1 MLYIRFNSRLIDDRS
16 GSQDS
21 GLTHIMRL
29 VSFSTPWK
37 HQKNFYPWEQK
48 NFGFMFSGGRGFSD
62 VFRWYKKRA
71 IAWNGLKRCI
81 QNLKVA
87 VPNHTGQWTGCSVLA
102 SFFYVVLA
110 NFQGQNR
117 ATECLEVKGCI
128 RLSGEN
134 GQIRSSYLKKKKRKK
149 SLEGRNL

>member
-48 NFGFMFSGGRGFSD
+48 NFGFMFSGGRGFFD

-71 IAWNGLKRCI
+71 IAWM
-81 QNLKVA
+81 
-87 VPNHTGQWTGCSVLA
+87 HTEFEGCSSKPHWTMNWVQCPGLVFLR
-102 SFFYVVLA
+102 SS
-110 NFQGQNR
+110 G
-117 ATECLEVKGCI
+117 K
-128 RLSGEN
+128 LSGSK
-134 GQIRSSYLKKKKRKK
+134 SSNWMFRGERVHQVVWWKW
-149 SLEGRNL
+149 SN